1 MTSVSGIALGGLQV
15 VALLLPVVIATT
27 RFLAP
32 ELTPAEDQSL
42 TRKRKLEWLQLWVL
56 FGGLGA
62 IVLLSVS
69 AVFLVW
75 VIIITYNLPTTLLFG
90 FLLLLGAVL
99 LFAFPIMLVV
109 NDQRKRGNVPP
120 IDPPR

>member
-42 TRKRKLEWLQLWVL
+42 TRKKKLEWLQLWVL

-69 AVFLVW
+69 AVFLMW